1 MSQVL
6 IMEDLFK
13 NKFEQKL
20 AQITLKLQRLL
31 FYRIIQRTVLMIFP
45 FVLFG
50 SFIKIIQITILGKDS
65 FLTAIIPKLNNDWI
79 FNHVND
85 IATALY
91 SLTLGWVAVMA
102 TFGAA
107 KYTAKHFNRDDQLAG
122 LTSISSLLIITF
134 TYSKVQPLSFHGTVL
149 GMRGLLFAI
158 LLGMLIGWVFKISSP
173 SAPDHLAKHLSS
185 NILERT
191 FISLK
196 PISII
201 MIVSVV
207 FSFLVNITYYSDL
220 PNSIV
225 YSLATNY
232 HSSNPIIQLLSTL
245 GFSIY
250 TIIASFF
257 GWSGIYSPIEVEKA
271 DPTVLTNLNYALTYH
286 TAWGAPNL
294 FTSNTLYH
302 AFATL
307 GGTGSVLALIIAIFI
322 VSKDSDF
329 QTVARWTMIPSIF
342 NLGSSVMSGI
352 PVLFN
357 IIFIIPFV
365 LAPLTCMIMAA
376 ITLQLHLMPPSVY
389 PIPTGTPGLLS
400 AFIGTDGS
408 WQALIFSILSMVVSV
423 YIYIPFVKIAEKL
436 KTIDNLAL
444 DEGGASNDENL
455 QK

>member
-1 MSQVL
+1 M
-6 IMEDLFK
+6 DNLFK

-20 AQITLKLQRLL
+20 AQITLKLQKLL
-31 FYRIIQRTVLMIFP
+31 LYRIIQRTVMMIFP

-50 SFIKIIQITILGKDS
+50 SFVKIIQITILGKDS
-65 FLTAIIPKLNNDWI
+65 FLTDIIPKLNNDLF
-79 FNHVND
+79 FNHIND

-122 LTSISSLLIITF
+122 LTSISSLLIISF
-134 TYSKVQPLSFHGTVL
+134 TYSKVQPLSFHGEVL
-149 GMRGLLFAI
+149 GVRGLLFAI
-158 LLGMLIGWVFKISSP
+158 LLGIFIGWIFKVTSH

-185 NILERT
+185 NVLERS
-191 FISLK
+191 FISLR
-196 PISII
+196 PISIVLI
-201 MIVSVV
+201 LSVI

-232 HSSNPIIQLLSTL
+232 HSSNPFIQLLSTI
-245 GFSIY
+245 GFSLY

-257 GWSGIYSPIEVEKA
+257 GWSGVYSPIEIEKA
-271 DPTVLTNLNYALTYH
+271 DPTVLENLNYALTHH

-307 GGTGSVLALIIAIFI
+307 GGTGSVLALIIAIFL
-322 VSKDSDF
+322 VSKDPDF

-342 NLGSSVMSGI
+342 NLGNSVMSGI

-357 IIFIIPFV
+357 VIFIIPFI
-365 LAPLTCMIMAA
+365 LAPLACMIIAA
-376 ITLQLHLMPPSVY
+376 IALQLHLMPPSVY
-389 PIPTGTPGLLS
+389 PIPIGTPGLLS
-400 AFIGTDGS
+400 SFIGTNGS
-408 WQALIFSILSMVVSV
+408 WQALLFSLISLIVSV
-423 YIYIPFVKIAEKL
+423 YIYIPFVRIAEKL

-444 DEGGASNDENL
+444 DEGGLSDEENL